1 MFKQMT
7 IGKKL
12 ALGFAVVLLITVS
25 LGTLAYVNG
34 NSIAADAEVLA
45 NETAPTA
52 ATSGE
57 VCTKALNSVFQVRGF
72 LLKPDNKYSDAAIES
87 LSDAENALAGLE
99 KIAQDRGLAEL
110 QATASNTK
118 ELTAKY
124 SAYLTDLFALL
135 RQFDADFK
143 TMGGYGRDMSAAIS
157 AYAKN
162 QETSLKA
169 AIKAGDAAKT
179 TQEAQMGMLASQMNE
194 NLAAV
199 RINTIY
205 YIMKKQ
211 DSYAQTALAK
221 LSAIIDRVKAADAL
235 THNAADKQKLQTVRQ
250 AVEKYNKGVIKLQG
264 LVAKM
269 ATNAKERTPV
279 YTKILETATAQ
290 LDTANT
296 DIKETSN
303 HTMQSVASSNTVLM
317 IGIALALA
325 IGSAMAYTI
334 TRGIVKP
341 IMRVITSLTAG
352 AEQTSS
358 ASGQVSSASQSLAQG
373 ASEQAAAVE
382 EVTSSIE
389 EMASMTKQNA
399 SNANEAKSLAAN
411 AAEGTDRGTDAMGRM
426 STAIEDIKKSSDETA
441 KIIKTIDEIA
451 FQTNLLALNAAV
463 EAARAGE
470 AGKGFAVVAEE
481 VRNLAQRS
489 AEAAKDTAE
498 MIEGS
503 VKNAD
508 NGVAIS
514 TEVATLLDEISGNN
528 RKVNDLV
535 GEIAAASNEQ
545 AQGIDQINTAVGQM
559 DQVTQSNAAN
569 AEESASAS
577 EELSAQAEQLNDM
590 VGQLQVMVTSKGSTG
605 RRPAERPAFK
615 ADRSPAT
622 LPQSNQGRQITAK
635 PQKPAT
641 VAPANAS
648 EEFIP
653 FDEST
658 ELASF

>member
-12 ALGFAVVLLITVS
+12 ALGFTIVLLITVS
-25 LGTLAYVNG
+25 LGSLAYING
-34 NSIAADAEVLA
+34 NTIAADSEVLA
-45 NETAPTA
+45 EEVAPA
-52 ATSGE
+52 AAASGE
-57 VCTKALNSVFQVRGF
+57 VCTSAINAVFQVRGF
-72 LLKPDNKYSDAAIES
+72 LLKSDDKYSTAALES
-87 LSDAENALAGLE
+87 LSKAEHALESLE
-99 KIAQDRGLAEL
+99 QTAQTRGLTEL
-110 QATASNTK
+110 QASAANTK
-118 ELTAKY
+118 QLTTRY
-124 SAYLTDLFALL
+124 SAYLTDLFAML

-143 TMGGYGRDMSAAIS
+143 TMGGYGRDMSGAITG
-157 AYAKN
+157 YAKS
-162 QETSLKA
+162 QESALRA

-179 TQEAQMGMLASQMNE
+179 TQQAQMGMLASKMNE
-194 NLAAV
+194 NLATV

-205 YIMKKQ
+205 YIMKKE
-211 DSYAQTALAK
+211 DSYAVTALEKLAVILDTAK
-221 LSAIIDRVKAADAL
+221 SAGAL
-235 THNAADKQKLQTVRQ
+235 THNQADKQNLQLVRQ
-250 AVEKYNKGVIKLQG
+250 AVEKYNNGVIKLQG

-279 YTKILETATAQ
+279 YTSILKTATEQ
-290 LDTANT
+290 LEAANT
-296 DIKETSN
+296 NIKDTSKN
-303 HTMQSVASSNTVLM
+303 TMDSVAASNTILM
-317 IGIALALA
+317 IGIALAIA
-325 IGSAMAYTI
+325 IGSSLAFVI

-341 IMRVITSLTAG
+341 IVQVITSLTSG

-358 ASGQVSSASQSLAQG
+358 ASGQVSSASQSLAEG

-399 SNANEAKSLAAN
+399 TNADEAKSLAAN
-411 AAEGTDRGTDAMGRM
+411 ATDGAKKGTEAMGRM

-489 AEAAKDTAE
+489 AQAAKDTAD

-514 TEVATLLDEISGNN
+514 TEVAEMLDEIAGNN
-528 RKVNDLV
+528 GKVNDLV

-545 AQGIDQINTAVGQM
+545 AQGIEQINTAVGQM

-577 EELSAQAEQLNDM
+577 EELSAQAEQLTGM
-590 VGQLQVMVTSKGSTG
+590 VAQLQIMVSSKGSTG
-605 RRPAERPAFK
+605 GHTASKPLVFQADKARTPLRQPAIANSNVARPIA
-615 ADRSPAT
+615 RS
-622 LPQSNQGRQITAK
+622 
-635 PQKPAT
+635 
-641 VAPANAS
+641 
-648 EEFIP
+648 EDMIP
-653 FDEST
+653 FTEES
-658 ELASF
+658 ELSTF